1 MRFSVRVRASGR
13 HMAQARRPRCRRARA
28 AEACL
33 VRSAAWLGAA
43 TGPPPVRPSRR
54 PCCMAC
60 PWYERRPVRL
70 RGSHRGPT
78 LAHCSALRSSF
89 SSAGNFEACLMQPTP
104 RHGPAPG
111 QRIPLRLTSS
121 LSASMCSACSL
132 ASACTLRTSSAL
144 NCGRPGSSRW
154 STISLH
160 SAAPL
165 RPNDILRAALEVA
178 RLSELR
184 APRLRPRH
192 RRLRGPHQQKRL
204 QQRAGLFL
212 STRREGSLCAPL
224 AAPHRAPAPAAASP
238 THRPRCVRWSAAV
251 ATHALGARLRLLRP
265 TSEVMSSLTR
275 LDSSESTHLLS
286 RGCC

>member
-13 HMAQARRPRCRRARA
+13 HMAQARRPRWRRARA

-54 PCCMAC
+54 PCCMAR

-204 QQRAGLFL
+204 QQRAGF
-212 STRREGSLCAPL
+212 SSRHDA
-224 AAPHRAPAPAAASP
+224 RAPCAHRLPLP
-238 THRPRCVRWSAAV
+238 T
-251 ATHALGARLRLLRP
+251 ARLLPPPPLPP
-265 TSEVMSSLTR
+265 TAHAVSAGL
-275 LDSSESTHLLS
+275 LLS
-286 RGCC
+286 PRTRSGRAYVC